1 MVCLLFI
8 FSCKVKFLTCTCLT
22 FNLLWR
28 SQWPGQGAGKPE
40 KMCHLILITI
50 FKELSNEVS
59 GMGRTIQ
66 SLLLRFSRVL
76 LRFADKNGCLISFP
90 IFIRSYFT
98 CNVYLV
104 ILKYLVREWRV
115 FGNKSQHA
123 CIISVGIS
131 LKVYTCI
138 CYNALWKTTYSKCVN
153 FGIKYI

>member
-1 MVCLLFI
+1 
-8 FSCKVKFLTCTCLT
+8 
-22 FNLLWR
+22 
-28 SQWPGQGAGKPE
+28 
-40 KMCHLILITI
+40 
-50 FKELSNEVS
+50 
-59 GMGRTIQ
+59 MGRTIQ

-131 LKVYTCI
+131 LQGIYMYMLQRTLKNNVLKVR
-138 CYNALWKTTYSKCVN
+138 
-153 FGIKYI
+153 